1 MLVPCNRKVCFGRSH
16 PPARPALGLFRAL
29 YSFGILRPHL
39 RVDLSDPPSLDG
51 ADYLDKIDGLRR
63 AYYAR
68 GFALHATTRAAL
80 DVPSSLGKDLEIARE
95 GPACSQTGRFNLWFN
110 SLFQLTR
117 SVAPLLPAPEASRVW
132 MALTG
137 APCLGALSGA
147 RADWIGLL
155 RAVARRDARNM
166 SSIAERLLDPTLP
179 HTATQRQYLV
189 MAAMTGYLAVGERDR
204 AAAVWKRNRKDV
216 EKSPELALRLLY
228 AHAFRSETKR

>member
-1 MLVPCNRKVCFGRSH
+1 
-16 PPARPALGLFRAL
+16 
-29 YSFGILRPHL
+29 
-39 RVDLSDPPSLDG
+39 
-51 ADYLDKIDGLRR
+51 
-63 AYYAR
+63 
-68 GFALHATTRAAL
+68 
-80 DVPSSLGKDLEIARE
+80 
-95 GPACSQTGRFNLWFN
+95 
-110 SLFQLTR
+110 
-117 SVAPLLPAPEASRVW
+117 
-132 MALTG
+132 
-137 APCLGALSGA
+137 LGALSGA